1 MKSGWQT
8 VLSAVESYNLVPR
21 VEEDE
26 DGMVQPEK
34 PGWKVKKFDV
44 VRWGSGK
51 TKYNHIYII
60 YTRCWFQLCL
70 FSPRKLGK

>member
-34 PGWKVKKFDV
+34 PG
-44 VRWGSGK
+44 
-51 TKYNHIYII
+51 
-60 YTRCWFQLCL
+60 CWLEVEPNL
-70 FSPRKLGK
+70 VLMEGEEI